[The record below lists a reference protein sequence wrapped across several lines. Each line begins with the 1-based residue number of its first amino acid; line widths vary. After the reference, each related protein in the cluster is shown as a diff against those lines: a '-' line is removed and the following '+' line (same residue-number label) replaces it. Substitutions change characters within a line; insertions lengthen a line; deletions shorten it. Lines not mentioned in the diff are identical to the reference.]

1 MQSQVPLTSA
11 GWLQEILTWAG
22 STPADCTPCEW
33 VSASGSTRSNSD
45 EPSCGL
51 SSSGSHILWIG
62 SLKKDTPLNFRTSS
76 SYTGLRFQTKLHTH
90 CQRLQF
96 ELQVNMLQKELSI
109 ALNKHLNSCRP
120 APRLTHPLCCSLRA
134 IMQKTPPPS
143 VSILHSHAER
153 LKPAVTLVDIN
164 QGLHLTPK
172 AGIFTLQRPHRRA
185 QTYWRPVPATPR
197 CLAPSCLRDSHP
209 ILHTCTIFQF
219 NKLKSEMS
227 HPRSAPRA
235 FLIRFLTPFV
245 IYLSFFCNLNESL
258 LYSCSH

>member
-76 SYTGLRFQTKLHTH
+76 SYTGLRFHTKLHTH

-153 LKPAVTLVDIN
+153 LKPARHSGGHQSGPPSDSQSRNLHIATSTSQSADLLKACPRCTTMFGTLVSQRLSPN
-164 QGLHLTPK
+164 LAHLYN
-172 AGIFTLQRPHRRA
+172 FS
-185 QTYWRPVPATPR
+185 V
-197 CLAPSCLRDSHP
+197 
-209 ILHTCTIFQF
+209 
-219 NKLKSEMS
+219 
-227 HPRSAPRA
+227 
-235 FLIRFLTPFV
+235 
-245 IYLSFFCNLNESL
+245 
-258 LYSCSH
+258 